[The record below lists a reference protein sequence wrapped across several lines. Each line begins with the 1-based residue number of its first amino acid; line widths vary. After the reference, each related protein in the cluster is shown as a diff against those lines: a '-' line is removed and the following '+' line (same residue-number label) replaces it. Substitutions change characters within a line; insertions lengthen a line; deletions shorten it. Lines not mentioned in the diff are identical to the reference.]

1 MSESVENVLI
11 QGILRGGGATVRNR
25 DLDESGSRFAVG
37 MVGVCDFEGVV
48 GGR

>member
-1 MSESVENVLI
+1 MDGFGRRWVDRGVENV
-11 QGILRGGGATVRNR
+11 VRNR

-37 MVGVCDFEGVV
+37 MVGICDFEGVV